1 LGLNHRRAL
10 SIPKDLLEEMK
21 RYPEVKWS
29 EVARK
34 AIRRY
39 LLELKDEIDGKD
51 LLRELP
57 QDVRSKIEELRWEE
71 FSEKVVKLRSFRLG
85 GG

>member
-1 LGLNHRRAL
+1 
-10 SIPKDLLEEMK
+10 MK